1 MSATWSALKWHKWPN
16 SQVQFKW
23 PRAQIFINYLS
34 SPSSHVPK
42 CSWSVQVPCNC
53 PSSSS
58 VIVPKWPS
66 ALSAQVAKCS
76 STSSTQ
82 VSKCIKCPSS
92 ELPQVP
98 SSSQVSE
105 YLTDL
110 SAQVPFNSPQVIQS
124 PSSILSAKTPY
135 ISKYHSLTQLFL
147 VFQVP

>member
-1 MSATWSALKWHKWPN
+1 MKRTQVTQVAKFPSAIQMTKGSNIHQLPKQPKFSCTQVLLKCPSAL
-16 SQVQFKW
+16 Q
-23 PRAQIFINYLS
+23 L
-34 SPSSHVPK
+34 PK
-42 CSWSVQVPCNC
+42 FL
-53 PSSSS
+53 S

-66 ALSAQVAKCS
+66 ALSAQVVKCS
-76 STSSTQ
+76 SASSTQ

-105 YLTDL
+105 YLTGL

-135 ISKYHSLTQLFL
+135 ISKYHSLIQLFL